1 MTTLSEMPY
10 INWAIIIVIG
20 MLLMIYAIFFEGKM
34 ALEQKVMAAALL
46 VPCSAMTLVMIFA
59 HYNLYPDYQDI
70 LLVCAIASFVIWFIG
85 SIIFRFYYSRKF

>member
-1 MTTLSEMPY
+1 
-10 INWAIIIVIG
+10 
-20 MLLMIYAIFFEGKM
+20 M
-34 ALEQKVMAAALL
+34 ALEQKIMAVALL